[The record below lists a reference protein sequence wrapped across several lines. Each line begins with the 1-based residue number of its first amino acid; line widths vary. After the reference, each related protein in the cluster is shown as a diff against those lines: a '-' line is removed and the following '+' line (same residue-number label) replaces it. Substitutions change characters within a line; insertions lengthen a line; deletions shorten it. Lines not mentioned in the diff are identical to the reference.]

1 MHFLIQKK
9 SFEKKKATVSVKSQE
24 LNKTKKT
31 ETNKKDQNKP
41 MVNGFHKSPKQKSDS
56 KDIWGEEEVSLQDK
70 EGFTTLRTRPEE
82 QDISYVESESKNVG
96 ESESSSTDT
105 GPAQSVPQTESS
117 GLSLQEIEN
126 SENENIANAS
136 VESNRVEEEPSKKT
150 GSHEAM
156 ASSAV
161 VEKPPEELAPV
172 RPVFIQYPL
181 PGPIAKL
188 REEGNKLFREGQYG
202 DAVHKYTE
210 ALNRLE
216 KGNN

>member
-31 ETNKKDQNKP
+31 ETNKKENKP

-56 KDIWGEEEVSLQDK
+56 KDIWEEEEVSSQDK

-82 QDISYVESESKNVG
+82 QDISNVENESKNVG

-161 VEKPPEELAPV
+161 EKPPEELAPV
-172 RPVFIQYPL
+172 RPVFIQYPF

-188 REEGNKLFREGQYG
+188 REEGNQLFREGQYG
-202 DAVHKYTE
+202 DAVIRYTE
-210 ALNRLE
+210 ALNKLE

>member
-31 ETNKKDQNKP
+31 ETNKKENKP

-56 KDIWGEEEVSLQDK
+56 KDIWEEEEVSTQDK

-82 QDISYVESESKNVG
+82 QDISNIESESKTVG

-105 GPAQSVPQTESS
+105 GPAQSVPQAESS

-216 KGNN
+216 LGNN

>member
-56 KDIWGEEEVSLQDK
+56 KDIWEEGEVSTQDK

-82 QDISYVESESKNVG
+82 QDISNVESESKNVG

-172 RPVFIQYPL
+172 RPVFIQYPF

-188 REEGNKLFREGQYG
+188 REEGNQLFREGQYG
-202 DAVHKYTE
+202 DAVIRYTE
-210 ALNRLE
+210 ALNKLE

>member
-1 MHFLIQKK
+1 
-9 SFEKKKATVSVKSQE
+9 
-24 LNKTKKT
+24 
-31 ETNKKDQNKP
+31 

-56 KDIWGEEEVSLQDK
+56 KDIWEEEEVSTQDK

-82 QDISYVESESKNVG
+82 KDISYVESESKNIG
-96 ESESSSTDT
+96 ESESSITDSR
-105 GPAQSVPQTESS
+105 PAQSVQQTESS

-136 VESNRVEEEPSKKT
+136 VESNRVEEEPSEKT

-172 RPVFIQYPL
+172 RPMFIWYPL
-181 PGPIAKL
+181 PGPIANL
-188 REEGNKLFREGQYG
+188 REEGNQLFREGQYG
-202 DAVHKYTE
+202 EAIHKYTE
-210 ALNRLE
+210 ALNKLE
-216 KGNN
+216 EGNN